1 MVGRLR
7 EETIMLRWMVCG
19 AMAGAATM
27 LLGCGYTDFEMA
39 AKQRQ
44 IDALSSQL
52 NALRA
57 GASAACTDGKRPP
70 RLASSPA
77 LSSR

>member
-1 MVGRLR
+1 MTPTSKQQFGWMAWVAIVG
-7 EETIMLRWMVCG
+7 
-19 AMAGAATM
+19 AGVA
-27 LLGCGYTDFEMA
+27 LGGCGYTDFEMA

-44 IDALSSQL
+44 VDTLAAQV

-57 GASAACTDGKRPP
+57 GASAACRIDEQPSTHSK
-70 RLASSPA
+70 SSPA